1 MFLALLNNLYIHV
14 IDEQYTCAIDSTS
27 HPVEKG
33 LDITDTIQS
42 RPKELSLSGKIINV
56 GNKKA
61 TDIIIKIEK
70 LMKKGSLIKYR
81 GRRKLTNMQI
91 QSFSHS
97 HPYTNWGGCDF
108 DMTLKKVRIA
118 KSAYKAKSKNKK
130 SGKGNSDSKTVTTP
144 NKSTIRVG
152 AVVVF
157 NGGNVYV
164 SSTAEKAAA
173 KRNKSTCKVTA
184 INSNKHPYHLIST
197 DGGKVYGWVNKAN
210 VKTKSNTTA
219 QAKTS
224 KGTKQIE
231 NGDKEAVYHTVK
243 KGNTVYTLV
252 NKNYKSLGK
261 SVQWVVKNNPKCF
274 SKKNDPTTLIVGSK
288 LLMGYKD

>member
-42 RPKELSLSGKIINV
+42 RPKELSLSGKIVDV
-56 GNKKA
+56 GKKKA

-97 HPYTNWGGCDF
+97 HPYTNSGGCDF

-118 KSAYKAKSKNKK
+118 KSAYKAKNKK
-130 SGKGNSDSKTVTTP
+130 SGKSGDKTATTP
-144 NKSTIRVG
+144 KKSTIKVG
-152 AVVVF
+152 SVVVF

-164 SSTAEKAAA
+164 SATASKAAA
-173 KRNKSTCKVTA
+173 KRNKSTCKVIA
-184 INSNKHPYHLIST
+184 INSKKHPYHLISK
-197 DGGKVYGWVNKAN
+197 DGGKVDGWVDKAN

-224 KGTKQIE
+224 KGVKQTE
-231 NGDKEAVYHTVK
+231 NGDKKAVYHTVK